1 MPKYVIEREMPGA
14 GNMTVEERQ
23 GGAEKSNTVIDGL
36 GAQIEWVHSYVTP
49 DKIYCIYIAP
59 SKEIIQQHADL
70 SGFPA
75 DRIEEVRAL
84 IDPTSAH

>member
-1 MPKYVIEREMPGA
+1 
-14 GNMTVEERQ
+14 MTAEERRA
-23 GGAEKSNTVIDGL
+23 GAVKSNTIIDEL
-36 GAQIEWVHSYVTP
+36 GTQIEWVHSYVTP

-59 SKEIIQQHADL
+59 SKEIIRQHADL

-84 IDPTSAH
+84 IDPTSAQ

>member
-14 GNMTVEERQ
+14 GNMTVEERRD
-23 GGAEKSNTVIDGL
+23 GAAKSNAAIDGL

-59 SKEIIQQHADL
+59 SKEIIQKHADL

>member
-14 GNMTVEERQ
+14 GNMTVEERR
-23 GGAEKSNTVIDGL
+23 GGAEKSNAVIDGL